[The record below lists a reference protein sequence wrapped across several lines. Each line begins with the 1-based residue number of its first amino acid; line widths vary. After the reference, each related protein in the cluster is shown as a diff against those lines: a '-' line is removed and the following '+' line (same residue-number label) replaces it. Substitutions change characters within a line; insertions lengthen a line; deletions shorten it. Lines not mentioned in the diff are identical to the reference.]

1 MEVIKPSEL
10 INKNLIDLNLNA
22 ASKESAIDELVKM
35 LSLEGVLK
43 DADEFK
49 REIFKREKLT
59 TTAVGYGVAIPH
71 AKSKVV
77 KEPKVAFGIIRN
89 GINYNAPDKEK
100 VKLIFMLAVGES
112 KNDLHLKAISNLSKL
127 LINSEFRKKLLNA
140 TKKEEILET
149 IKKFEN

>member
-77 KEPKVAFGIIRN
+77 KEPK
-89 GINYNAPDKEK
+89 
-100 VKLIFMLAVGES
+100 
-112 KNDLHLKAISNLSKL
+112 NDLHLKAISNLSKL